1 MHFVFPSMNLEP
13 LSQFQ
18 IGQVVANSSP
28 SFGVTTTMQEGPIT
42 QQPKNATALNTPII
56 MISE

>member
-1 MHFVFPSMNLEP
+1 MNLEP

-28 SFGVTTTMQEGPIT
+28 SFGVSTMQERPIT
-42 QQPKNATALNTPII
+42 QQLKNATALNTPII
-56 MISE
+56 VISE